1 LRTVPITLSTQNGPR
16 RVDKHKQD
24 SIIRCMNYEDSKHLD
39 TQIALLRARD
49 RIRELEKQN
58 QELRTKLEQ
67 AVRAAATTAP
77 ER

>member
-1 LRTVPITLSTQNGPR
+1 
-16 RVDKHKQD
+16 
-24 SIIRCMNYEDSKHLD
+24 MNYEDSKHLD